1 MATATA
7 TRHLLFPS
15 LTLLGAGA
23 GLAYTLPRP
32 LHRCDSTNTNTN
44 TPSPTTNF
52 SILNPTT
59 WPRFRPAP
67 PPPPPTAIKTTFNPV
82 HYRELSS
89 GSFLGL
95 FAGLAVAHFSRTLA
109 VVVGLLVC
117 IIEFLAL
124 KGIHLIPYQRLEKW
138 LGKINYKSAILDNI
152 AFKIAFGAAFATA
165 AAASW

>member
-1 MATATA
+1 MPSPTLTELSAPMTTLPPGNQIYTKHPQTILPNSHCLKPSGIMATATA

-23 GLAYTLPRP
+23 GLAYTLPHP
-32 LHRCDSTNTNTN
+32 LHRCDSNTNTYP
-44 TPSPTTNF
+44 TFSPSPTTNF

-59 WPRFRPAP
+59 WRLFRPAPPPP

-82 HYRELSS
+82 HYRQLSS
-89 GSFLGL
+89 GSFTGL

-117 IIEFLAL
+117 IVEVC
-124 KGIHLIPYQRLEKW
+124 
-138 LGKINYKSAILDNI
+138 
-152 AFKIAFGAAFATA
+152 
-165 AAASW
+165 